1 VSQEKIR
8 IYHVDAFSA
17 APFGGNPAAVCVSE
31 EALPKELMQNIAG
44 EMNLSETA
52 FVTAYADKRLYE
64 IRWFT
69 PKCEVDL
76 CGHAT
81 MAAAKVLY
89 EFYHVS
95 QDWLRFESRSGSLRT
110 FRNGNEIMLDFP
122 IDEVERYIVCPDEL
136 LAALGLNSYIRAAIG
151 RKTRK
156 LIVHLEDAENIPL
169 LKPDFAK
176 LAEVTFETVVKGVG
190 ITAQG
195 IGKYDIIG
203 RYFNP
208 WAGVN
213 EDPVTGSVHTLLAD
227 YWSKLLNKTEL
238 LAYQASERG
247 GEIRI
252 KLTDN
257 QRVELWG
264 KAALVTAGELFI

>member
-1 VSQEKIR
+1 
-8 IYHVDAFSA
+8 
-17 APFGGNPAAVCVSE
+17 
-31 EALPKELMQNIAG
+31 
-44 EMNLSETA
+44 
-52 FVTAYADKRLYE
+52 
-64 IRWFT
+64 
-69 PKCEVDL
+69 
-76 CGHAT
+76 
-81 MAAAKVLY
+81 
-89 EFYHVS
+89 
-95 QDWLRFESRSGSLRT
+95 
-110 FRNGNEIMLDFP
+110 MLDFP